1 LALHLI
7 LFGPP
12 GAGKGTQAEQIA
24 RSRAI
29 PKISTG
35 DILREAVQNGTG
47 IGERAKAIMSQGQL
61 VGDDLMIGIIR
72 ERIEQSDARDGFVLD
87 GFPRTVTQAV
97 ALDKMM
103 LDREPLV
110 IVEIA
115 VPEGELLRRL
125 SMRMVCNRCGHTAG
139 ANAASGPGGTCEVCG
154 GKLVQRS
161 DDHDNVIRERLM
173 VYDRQTQPLIDFYQA
188 RPTFRS
194 VNGSQSPERVA
205 ADLLAAIESADGGVT
220 KGVRP

>member
-24 RSRAI
+24 RRRGI

-35 DILREAVQNGTG
+35 DILREAVQNGTA
-47 IGERAKAIMSQGQL
+47 IGQRAKAVMSQGQL
-61 VGDDLMIGIIR
+61 VGDDVMIGIIR
-72 ERIEQSDARDGFVLD
+72 ERIDQSDARNGFILD
-87 GFPRTVTQAV
+87 GFPRTVTQAI

-103 LDREPLV
+103 SGRDPLV
-110 IVEIA
+110 VIEIA

-125 SMRMVCNRCGHTAG
+125 SMRMVCDVCGHTAG
-139 ANAASGPGGTCEVCG
+139 ANAASGPGGTCELCG
-154 GKLVQRS
+154 GKLVQRT
-161 DDHDNVIRERLM
+161 DDHDNVIRERLN
-173 VYDRQTQPLIDFYQA
+173 VYQRQTRPLIEFYQT

-194 VNGSQSPERVA
+194 VNGSQAPDRVS
-205 ADLLAAIESADGGVT
+205 ADLTAAIDSADSGVAR
-220 KGVRP
+220 GARP

>member
-24 RSRAI
+24 RNRSI

-35 DILREAVQNGTG
+35 DILREAVHNGTA

-72 ERIEQSDARDGFVLD
+72 ERIDQPDARNGFVLD

-97 ALDKMM
+97 ALDEMM
-103 LDREPLV
+103 LGRDPLV

-115 VPEGELLRRL
+115 VPQAELLRRL
-125 SMRMVCNRCGHTAG
+125 SMRMVCELCGHTAG
-139 ANAASGPGGTCEVCG
+139 AGAASGPGGTCEQCG

-161 DDHDNVIRERLM
+161 DDHDNVIHERLN
-173 VYDRQTQPLIDFYQA
+173 VYVRQTQPLIEFYQT

-194 VNGSQSPERVA
+194 VNGSQAPDRVGADLVA
-205 ADLLAAIESADGGVT
+205 AIDSADSGVA
-220 KGVRP
+220 KGARP

>member
-24 RSRAI
+24 RNRSI

-35 DILREAVQNGTG
+35 DILREAVHDGTA

-72 ERIEQSDARDGFVLD
+72 ERIDQPDARSGFVLD
-87 GFPRTVTQAV
+87 GFPRTVNQAV
-97 ALDKMM
+97 ALDTMM
-103 LDREPLV
+103 TGRGPLV
-110 IVEIA
+110 VVEIA
-115 VPEGELLRRL
+115 VPESELLRRL
-125 SMRMVCNRCGHTAG
+125 SMRMVCDRCGHTAG
-139 ANAASGPGGTCEVCG
+139 ANAASGPGGTCELCG

-161 DDHDNVIRERLM
+161 DDHDNVIVERLK
-173 VYDRQTQPLIDFYQA
+173 VYNRQTQPLIDFYQA

-205 ADLLAAIESADGGVT
+205 ADLVAAIDSADSDVA

>member
-12 GAGKGTQAEQIA
+12 GAGKGTQATQIA
-24 RSRAI
+24 RKRAI

-35 DILREAVQNGTG
+35 DILREAVHDGTA
-47 IGERAKAIMSQGQL
+47 IGQRAKAIMSQGQL
-61 VGDDLMIGIIR
+61 VSDDLMIGIIR
-72 ERIEQSDARDGFVLD
+72 ERIDQSDARNGFVLD

-97 ALDKMM
+97 ALDEMM
-103 LDREPLV
+103 VGRDPLV

-115 VPEGELLRRL
+115 VPESELLRRL
-125 SMRMVCNRCGHTAG
+125 SMRMVCDKCGHTAG
-139 ANAASGPGGTCEVCG
+139 ANAASGPGGTCELCG

-161 DDHDNVIRERLM
+161 DDHDNVIRERLN
-173 VYDRQTQPLIDFYQA
+173 VYVRQTRPLIEFYEG

-194 VNGSQSPERVA
+194 VNGSQPPDQVG
-205 ADLLAAIESADGGVT
+205 ADLMAAIDSADSGVAE
-220 KGVRP
+220 GARP

>member
-1 LALHLI
+1 

-24 RSRAI
+24 RTRSI

-47 IGERAKAIMSQGQL
+47 IGQRAKALMSQGQL
-61 VGDDLMIGIIR
+61 VSDDLMIGIIR
-72 ERIEQSDARDGFVLD
+72 ERIDQHDAGNGFVLD

-103 LDREPLV
+103 SGRDPLV

-115 VPEGELLRRL
+115 VPDAELLRRL
-125 SMRMVCNRCGHTAG
+125 SMRMVCEKCGHTVSAR
-139 ANAASGPGGTCEVCG
+139 AASGPGAACELCG

-161 DDHDNVIRERLM
+161 DDLDEVIRERLN
-173 VYDRQTQPLIDFYQA
+173 VYVRQTQPLIEFYQT

-194 VNGSQSPERVA
+194 VNGSQSPERVG
-205 ADLLAAIESADGGVT
+205 ADLMSAIDSAASGVINEA
-220 KGVRP
+220 RP